1 MLLFWRVPQVP
12 AAHRR
17 WTHDV
22 PRWGRLLIV
31 AAVVGVIFA
40 ASPAQQKALF
50 GKAWTSL
57 DLCQDRGP
65 KLDAVAA
72 RLANLTEIDAAE
84 AYVADKAKV
93 VARMEALAAAFY
105 KPPAQLQWPNG
116 CTAQAAA
123 VASARVCRQVP
134 VCRRVLFVC
143 LPGEKTLCIDTKVA
157 DDRAQAEL
165 VKIDE
170 EKARLARLRQRA
182 NSSEPGGPRSVL
194 ADAQAVGS
202 RTADKVAWALGSTLT
217 AHTYYMALGLYFR
230 APLRSF
236 RHRQWRHAP
245 GLLFSF
251 SKTKFVIA
259 GSVALLAAR
268 PLGDVLGNADWWFY
282 VNSFATDPCLV
293 DPAFVRDRNALAV
306 AAAANWS
313 AVANVSVGHDAR
325 MADVYTGARR
335 MALCENGA
343 GAKVHHPRVGDM
355 NRTLSYYQAHPMPGT
370 SNVTALVASLA
381 AVDERPRAA
390 TLLLAL
396 VRDRMLARVLFRTFL
411 ISVLQSLF
419 VLVWPALGYSGV
431 AAVPAETDGGL
442 PTTVG
447 LGGDPRDAAAAGV
460 AKDVDDDSD
469 GEAAQ
474 ARWAAWFGRRRDSHL
489 PAPSDAHG
497 DGKAAKPWWPPSCF
511 GRRGVP
517 APPPAAATPDSL
529 SSTMTDGSDVEAA
542 AADPPPPRGRWL
554 PACLAPSRGPSPKGA
569 AASDVEAAAADAPP
583 PRRWAPACL
592 APAGGSPPKGAA
604 ASDVGAAA
612 ADARSPRTWAPA
624 CLAPAGGSPPKGAA
638 ASEERRRASRWAHPS
653 TRPTATRPVGGVGL
667 AGRWLYED
675 WCLAA
680 IRRARWRVAVVQV
693 TLLVVAVGWLA
704 YSEVWARGAG
714 RATAAAVNATAPVA
728 PPPAAV
734 CPAAIRLCSR

>member
-40 ASPAQQKALF
+40 ASPAQQEAVF

-65 KLDAVAA
+65 KLEAVAA
-72 RLANLTEIDAAE
+72 RLDNLTEIDAAA

-93 VARMEALAAAFY
+93 AARMEALAAAFY
-105 KPPAQLQWPNG
+105 KPPAQLKWPNG

-123 VASARVCRQVP
+123 VSSARICKQVP
-134 VCRRVLFVC
+134 VCRRVLFFC

-157 DDRAQAEL
+157 DNRAQAEL
-165 VKIDE
+165 VKIDK
-170 EKARLARLRQRA
+170 EKERLARLRQRA
-182 NSSEPGGPRSVL
+182 TSSEPGGPRSVL
-194 ADAQAVGS
+194 ADAQAVGH

-217 AHTYYMALGLYFR
+217 AHAYYMALGLYFR

-268 PLGDVLGNADWWFY
+268 PLGDVLRNADWWFY
-282 VNSFATDPCLV
+282 LNSFTTDPCLV
-293 DPAFVRDRNALAV
+293 DPAFVRDRSALAV

-313 AVANVSVGHDAR
+313 AVANVSVAHDAR

-343 GAKVHHPRVGDM
+343 GAKVPHPRVGDM
-355 NRTLSYYQAHPMPGT
+355 NRTLSYYQTHPMPGT
-370 SNVTALVASLA
+370 SNVTALVESLA

-396 VRDRMLARVLFRTFL
+396 GRDRMLARVLFRTFL

-431 AAVPAETDGGL
+431 AAVPAETEGGL

-447 LGGDPRDAAAAGV
+447 PGGDTAAANV
-460 AKDVDDDSD
+460 AKNVDDDSD

-474 ARWAAWFGRRRDSHL
+474 ARWAAWFGRRRDSQL
-489 PAPSDAHG
+489 AAPTNAHG
-497 DGKAAKPWWPPSCF
+497 DGKAARPWWLPFCF
-511 GRRGVP
+511 GGRRAP
-517 APPPAAATPDSL
+517 ALPPGAADADSL
-529 SSTMTDGSDVEAA
+529 SSTTTDGSAVKATAADPPPPRRWLPACLAPSGGPPPKTAAASDVEAA
-542 AADPPPPRGRWL
+542 AADPPPPRKWP
-554 PACLAPSRGPSPKGA
+554 PACLAPS
-569 AASDVEAAAADAPP
+569 
-583 PRRWAPACL
+583 
-592 APAGGSPPKGAA
+592 GGSPPKG
-604 ASDVGAAA
+604 D
-612 ADARSPRTWAPA
+612 
-624 CLAPAGGSPPKGAA
+624 A

-653 TRPTATRPVGGVGL
+653 TRPTATTPVGGVGL
-667 AGRWLYED
+667 SGRWLYED

-680 IRRARWRVAVVQV
+680 IRRARWRVAVIQV

-714 RATAAAVNATAPVA
+714 RATAAAVNATAPVV
-728 PPPAAV
+728 PPPV
-734 CPAAIRLCSR
+734 GECPAAIRLCSR